1 MSDPPNTLPPVAVLR
16 EGLAAY
22 RPRVPEPF
30 LQALIDSATIPAS
43 VVVPIFRRGSAW
55 RVVLVR
61 KRPDLRR
68 HAGDV
73 AFPGGAAN
81 ADEAP
86 WDTALRECC
95 EEAGIPAENLTRL
108 GALSVIPTM
117 TGYLVRP
124 FVALLPGDPGPLST
138 RDPGEV
144 ESVFSERADWF
155 IDPRNEHLTVKRW
168 EGRPYPEWRHPGT
181 GARIWGATAVIISEI
196 MKIWTGRDVVQEAI
210 SL

>member
-1 MSDPPNTLPPVAVLR
+1 MSDPPCELPPVEVLR
-16 EGLAAY
+16 QGLAAVS
-22 RPRVPEPF
+22 PRTPDPF
-30 LQALIDSATIPAS
+30 LQALIDNATTPAS
-43 VVVPIFRRGSAW
+43 VVAPIFRRGGAW
-55 RVVLVR
+55 RMVLVR
-61 KRPDLRR
+61 KRRDLRR

-73 AFPGGAAN
+73 AFPGGAAQ
-81 ADEAP
+81 ADEDA
-86 WDTALRECC
+86 WATALRECH
-95 EEAGIPAENLTRL
+95 EEAGIRAKELKRL

-124 FVALLPGDPGPLST
+124 FVALLPEDPGPLST

-155 IDPRNEHLTVKRW
+155 LAPRNEDLKVKRW
-168 EGRPYPEWRHPGT
+168 EGRPYPEWRHPVT
-181 GARIWGATAVIISEI
+181 GARIWGATAVIISEL

>member
-1 MSDPPNTLPPVAVLR
+1 VNAPPCSLPPVEALR
-16 EGLAAY
+16 DALAAY
-22 RPRVPEPF
+22 RPRSPEPF
-30 LQALIDSATIPAS
+30 LQALIDNATTRAS
-43 VVVPIFRRGSAW
+43 VVAPIFRRGDAW

-81 ADEAP
+81 AEEDP
-86 WDTALRECC
+86 WSTALRECQ
-95 EEAGIPAENLTRL
+95 EEAGIPAKDLTQL

-124 FVALLPGDPGPLST
+124 FVALLPEDPGPLST
-138 RDPGEV
+138 QDPGEV

-155 IDPRNEHLTVKRW
+155 LDPHNEDLTVMRW
-168 EGRPYPEWRHPGT
+168 EGRPYPQWRHPQT
-181 GARIWGATAVIISEI
+181 GARIWGATAVIIAEI